1 MGGAQ
6 QASRHSLD
14 VRATC
19 LAVGVAAYGLHT
31 VATLAIE
38 RQHAVE
44 GSRERTVQNVGRP
57 VSQGCLWQST

>member
-38 RQHAVE
+38 RQHVVE
-44 GSRERTVQNVGRP
+44 SSREGAVQNVGRP
-57 VSQGCLWQST
+57 GSQGCQTQSA